1 MNFFKTNVVPK
12 TVNPSSRLI
21 SDAIN
26 AAFESVVPAT
36 IRSFELSFNFFTNF
50 LLMIPMIC
58 PLFFISGKLS
68 YQGFSLKLFGQ
79 ELFILFHPSLMLLP
93 SSPTVSYTHLTLPTT
108 STV

>member
-36 IRSFELSFNFFTNF
+36 IKSFELSFNCVTNF
-50 LLMIPMIC
+50 
-58 PLFFISGKLS
+58 
-68 YQGFSLKLFGQ
+68 
-79 ELFILFHPSLMLLP
+79 
-93 SSPTVSYTHLTLPTT
+93 
-108 STV
+108 